1 MKKETAAYMHDLD
14 FHDLDMRMTLHNCSL
29 IDLESAIIKGFES
42 EHEDTKVR
50 KHSRIIRK
58 IHSIFDAFT
67 DFVRVRMSIL
77 AVVISHKISKI
88 KARIKS
94 LK

>member
-29 IDLESAIIKGFES
+29 INLETAITKGFES
-42 EHEDTKVR
+42 EHKDTKVR
-50 KHSRIIRK
+50 KQNRIIRK
-58 IHSIFDAFT
+58 IRDVFDAFT
-67 DFVRVRMSIL
+67 DFVGVRISIL